1 MYNNLTDNEREVMAE
16 MSESERNIA
25 KILAEAGNAL
35 PELMKER
42 LLGYAEGVA
51 DMAKDK
57 DDENF
62 RQPEK

>member
-1 MYNNLTDNEREVMAE
+1 MNKAPQN
-16 MSESERNIA
+16 ERNIA
-25 KILAEAGNAL
+25 QILAEAGNTL

-57 DDENF
+57 EDNKEDT
-62 RQPEK
+62 

>member
-1 MYNNLTDNEREVMAE
+1 
-16 MSESERNIA
+16 MSEKERNIA
-25 KILAEAGNAL
+25 EILAEAGNAL

-57 DDENF
+57 DAGE
-62 RQPEK
+62 RQG